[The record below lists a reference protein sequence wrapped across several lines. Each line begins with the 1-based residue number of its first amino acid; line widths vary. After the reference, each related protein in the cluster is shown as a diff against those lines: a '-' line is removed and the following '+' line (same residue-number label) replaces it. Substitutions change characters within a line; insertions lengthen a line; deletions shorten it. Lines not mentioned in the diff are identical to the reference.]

1 MSMKA
6 WLEKTKKSETFTSL
20 SRRFNRSEATPATNV
35 ESDAAIP
42 PSPRRDSGT
51 EATTTSQSNEAVIS
65 GESPPTALPSQ
76 GTPPALKR
84 QSSRPACETCGAV
97 ASAIVTGAD
106 GARHPFCRPCVER
119 EQAIFA
125 RQMEQQMQQ
134 QQQQQQQASSASH
147 HQSVS
152 ASGDHED
159 SLSWRERARRAQ
171 ATLMGM
177 RSSAGTDVNASSAGG
192 SPPQQAGSAN
202 DGDDDDGFFSG
213 MFLRAREHVDS
224 LRRSR
229 QPAAVQ
235 QSTPPSTTTPSQRRI
250 VPGETRALTL
260 EAPATVLGLPLAL
273 FVARVL
279 PLVVSEQ
286 RDIERLSLVDR
297 SFCAA
302 LIHHPPSGWTLHLR
316 DSPLA
321 ATERCPKVR
330 RFSRFDGIAFDRVM
344 FIQPFS
350 AQPLQVRCL
359 GGGAFKA
366 LCDFAHQAA
375 SATSSAERASGESML
390 HLKSIDLSACHSTRD
405 MHWREASPFE
415 RIHTLVSLRHIALGT
430 LELGAH
436 ERFWTLLA
444 QATSLVSIDA
454 GLMAAATDDVRALN
468 SLPALETLHVRA
480 RDWPAAVVS
489 QLPTRL
495 RELTLRGGTIDLRVL
510 AALADSLTRLESLSA
525 SAVLTGAASPA
536 LARLLRNG
544 LRSIELR
551 AASTPEAPVCV
562 ARTIIAMPTCAVESL
577 VLGDV
582 GDDGD
587 TVGEAIFKCASL
599 RRFSAAFAEPSAADG
614 ALDALHQ
621 AQHTRLR
628 SLRIVGATDIG
639 LKTIRKFGA
648 ALQSLDVARNALCT
662 AGGLVGALANS
673 HALAVL
679 DVSHIASA
687 ATALVKLAPQLAQL
701 RELRMDRCGVGDEAL
716 EALGAHC
723 RRLEI
728 VSMAGN
734 DGATSP
740 GMAGAMLR
748 WSLLHT
754 LRIAA
759 CPALDDSVLATIAS
773 CLTLLRRLTLSDRS
787 AVSSVEILFHMEL
800 LAELTVVQA
809 LSESLEPEPLRLF
822 TTNAQ
827 TAFLKANP
835 RIVITI
841 ETAQQSL

>member
-1 MSMKA
+1 
-6 WLEKTKKSETFTSL
+6 
-20 SRRFNRSEATPATNV
+20 
-35 ESDAAIP
+35 
-42 PSPRRDSGT
+42 
-51 EATTTSQSNEAVIS
+51 
-65 GESPPTALPSQ
+65 
-76 GTPPALKR
+76 
-84 QSSRPACETCGAV
+84 
-97 ASAIVTGAD
+97 
-106 GARHPFCRPCVER
+106 
-119 EQAIFA
+119 
-125 RQMEQQMQQ
+125 MEQQMQQ
-134 QQQQQQQASSASH
+134 QQHQQQQQLSSSH
-147 HQSVS
+147 QPIS
-152 ASGDHED
+152 SGDQED

-177 RSSAGTDVNASSAGG
+177 RSSAGTDTNVSG
-192 SPPQQAGSAN
+192 SPPTAAGGGAAA
-202 DGDDDDGFFSG
+202 DDDDDDGFFSG

-229 QPAAVQ
+229 QPVAAVQ
-235 QSTPPSTTTPSQRRI
+235 QSSPPTASMASQRRI
-250 VPGETRALTL
+250 VPGETRALSL
-260 EAPATVLGLPLAL
+260 DAPTTVLGLPLAL
-273 FVARVL
+273 FVQRVL
-279 PLVVSEQ
+279 PLIVSEQ

-321 ATERCPKVR
+321 ATERCPKVS

-350 AQPLQVRCL
+350 PQPLQLRCL

-366 LCDFAHQAA
+366 ICDFAHQAA
-375 SATSSAERASGESML
+375 SAKSSAERAPGESML

-430 LELGAH
+430 LELGSH

-468 SLPALETLHVRA
+468 NLPSLETLHIRA
-480 RDWPAAVVS
+480 RDWPATVVS

-495 RELTLRGGTIDLRVL
+495 RELTLRGGTIDLRAL
-510 AALADSLTRLESLSA
+510 AALADSLTRLESFSA

-562 ARTIIAMPTCAVESL
+562 ARTIAMLPTCAVDSL

-587 TVGEAIFKCASL
+587 SVGDAIVKCASL
-599 RRFSAAFAEPSAADG
+599 LRFSAAFAEPSAADG
-614 ALDALHQ
+614 ALDALNQ
-621 AQHTRLR
+621 GQHTQLR

-648 ALQSLDVARNALCT
+648 RLESLDVARNTLCT

-673 HALAVL
+673 HNLAVL
-679 DVSHIASA
+679 DVSRIASA

-701 RELRMDRCGVGDEAL
+701 RELRMDGCGVGDEAL

-728 VSMAGN
+728 VSMAEN
-734 DGATSP
+734 EGATSP

-748 WSLLHT
+748 WSQLHT
-754 LRIAA
+754 LRIAS
-759 CPALDDSVLATIAS
+759 CPAVDDSVLATIAS
-773 CLTLLRRLTLSDRS
+773 CLTLLRRLTVSDRS

-822 TTNAQ
+822 TPNAQ
-827 TAFLKANP
+827 MAFLKANP
-835 RIVITI
+835 RIVIVV
-841 ETAQQSL
+841 ETMKV